1 MRKTTPEPFSVVVA
15 DDDASFRHVV
25 TAILAEDDDIDIV
38 GQAGDGALAIALAVG
53 CAPDVVLLDLYM
65 PDGGVAAVRAIHR
78 QVPTTKVV
86 ILSSSDND
94 DDIYE
99 ALKAGAS
106 GYVLKSA
113 SLDELG
119 SVVRAM
125 SRGVGLFLSPAIAS
139 RVLEEF
145 DHGSDG
151 PV

>member
-1 MRKTTPEPFSVVVA
+1 MRQTAPEPFSVVVA
-15 DDDASFRHVV
+15 DDDASFRQVV
-25 TAILAEDDDIDIV
+25 TAILGEDDDIDIV
-38 GQAGDGALAIALAVG
+38 GQAANGALALALAVG

-86 ILSSSDND
+86 ILTSSDND

-113 SLDELG
+113 SLHELG

-125 SRGVGLFLSPAIAS
+125 SRGVGVLLSPAIAS
-139 RVLEEF
+139 RVLAEF
-145 DHGSDG
+145 AHGSDG
-151 PV
+151 RD